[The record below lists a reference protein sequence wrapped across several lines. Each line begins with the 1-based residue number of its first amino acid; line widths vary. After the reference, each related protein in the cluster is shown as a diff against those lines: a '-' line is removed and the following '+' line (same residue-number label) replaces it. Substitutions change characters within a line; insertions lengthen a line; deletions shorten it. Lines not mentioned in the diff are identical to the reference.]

1 MKMRKTIR
9 QSLTESG
16 IDYKEE
22 IPLHTVCTLRVG
34 GIADLGIYP
43 KSEGEL
49 SLAVAA
55 LRSQGVPFEV
65 IGRGSNLFFG
75 DGRFSGALILTE
87 GMTAIRREGNHLFA
101 DCGVTLAALATY
113 AAEHSLSGLEFA
125 RGIPGSLGAAVFMNA
140 GAYGSSM
147 DTVVVSTRA
156 MDRRTG
162 EVFTLTDHGFG
173 YRRSVYME
181 HPHWICLGAEL
192 ALRQGDREEILG
204 KMAELSKKR
213 RDTQPLEFPSAGSY
227 FKRPEGYFAG
237 KLIEDAGL
245 KGRSVGGAE
254 IAVKHAG
261 FLINR
266 GGATARD
273 VLALEKLVR
282 DEVKEQFGVVL
293 EREVRYLP
301 TD

>member
-1 MKMRKTIR
+1 MKGAVL
-9 QSLTESG
+9 QSLAAN
-16 IDYKEE
+16 D
-22 IPLHTVCTLRVG
+22 IPYRENLALHTVCTLRVG

-43 KSEGEL
+43 KSEEEL
-49 SLAVAA
+49 LLTVSILN
-55 LRSQGVPFEV
+55 RERVPFEV

-75 DGRFSGALILTE
+75 DGRVSGALILTE
-87 GMTAIRREGNHLFA
+87 RMTAIRGEGERIFA
-101 DCGVTLAALATY
+101 QCGATLAALANY
-113 AAEHSLSGLEFA
+113 AAEQSLCGLEFA
-125 RGIPGSLGAAVFMNA
+125 RGIPGSLGGAVFMNA

-147 DTVVVSTRA
+147 EGVVASTRA
-156 MDRRTG
+156 MNRKTG

-173 YRRSVYME
+173 YRKSVYME
-181 HPHWICLGAEL
+181 NPLWICLGAEL
-192 ALRQGDREEILG
+192 VLRRGKREEILS
-204 KMAELSKKR
+204 KMAQLSQKR
-213 RDTQPLEFPSAGSY
+213 RDSQPLEFPSAGSY

-254 IAVKHAG
+254 IAEKHAG

-273 VLALEKLVR
+273 VLALEELVR
-282 DEVKEQFGVVL
+282 DEVKERFGVVL

-301 TD
+301 TAEG